1 MKFILA
7 PDSFK
12 GTVDATRICEIMRE
26 ALERHIPGCETVA
39 FPVADGGDG
48 TVACFVEA
56 MHGTLRRLEV
66 SGPHFDKI
74 PSFYGVIDG
83 ADGKK
88 TAIVEMAAAAGLPI
102 AESSPRGRDP
112 KKTTTFG
119 VGELILAAAREGC
132 PRIIVGLGGSS
143 TNDGGCGAAAAVGI
157 RFLDRNG
164 KAFVPTGD
172 TLCEIADIDV
182 SGKDPLLD
190 GVEIV
195 TMCDVDNPL
204 HGRQGA
210 AYVFSPQKGADP
222 DTVELLDRNLAAF
235 GAALRRSL
243 SLSLDE
249 VPGAGAAGGMGAG
262 MMAFFGSKLTS
273 GITVVLDTVGFD
285 EALTGASAVF
295 TGEGRI
301 DGQSVRGKV
310 ISGVAQRAK
319 AAGVPVFVVA
329 GDAGDGVEAAY
340 DLGVSAIFSTNR
352 VAKPFSEI
360 KHLSADNLAF
370 TMDNLARTIACFR
383 G

>member
-1 MKFILA
+1 
-7 PDSFK
+7 
-12 GTVDATRICEIMRE
+12 
-26 ALERHIPGCETVA
+26 
-39 FPVADGGDG
+39 
-48 TVACFVEA
+48 
-56 MHGTLRRLEV
+56 
-66 SGPHFDKI
+66 
-74 PSFYGVIDG
+74 
-83 ADGKK
+83 
-88 TAIVEMAAAAGLPI
+88 
-102 AESSPRGRDP
+102 
-112 KKTTTFG
+112 
-119 VGELILAAAREGC
+119 
-132 PRIIVGLGGSS
+132 
-143 TNDGGCGAAAAVGI
+143 VGI

-204 HGRQGA
+204 HGRQGS

-340 DLGVSAIFSTNR
+340 NLGVSAIFSTNR